1 MNSTTFQFPTTAT
14 ATPNKATRTVR
25 DFSFRLHDDGFASDD
40 AVDADDDCNPFSSA
54 EDDIME
60 NSPRPSRPTR
70 SFGRIPKF
78 KLDTDSDGN
87 PRTDDDDEGEHYVSR
102 RFSESSITTAV
113 PLQRN
118 ASAIEGMYTSFRLQR
133 PPNAGTSRARSR
145 RGSLLNKAS
154 VRSPSKSQSRS
165 LNRPHASS
173 NAARE
178 TSIEG
183 GNAYDLTNP
192 DNRTTVLTSEPA
204 GTVVRKR
211 SRSRIDAWLF

>member
-14 ATPNKATRTVR
+14 TTPNKATRTAR

-40 AVDADDDCNPFSSA
+40 AVDADDNCNPFSSA

-87 PRTDDDDEGEHYVSR
+87 PRTDGDDEGEHYVSR

-118 ASAIEGMYTSFRLQR
+118 AVLLKECILRSGFRGPRMPEQVGRAPAAAPYSTKLLCVLRRNPNHAQSVDHAHLAIQLV
-133 PPNAGTSRARSR
+133 R
-145 RGSLLNKAS
+145 R
-154 VRSPSKSQSRS
+154 QW
-165 LNRPHASS
+165 
-173 NAARE
+173 RE
-178 TSIEG
+178 CS
-183 GNAYDLTNP
+183 
-192 DNRTTVLTSEPA
+192 
-204 GTVVRKR
+204 
-211 SRSRIDAWLF
+211 